1 MPQEEAAQGFGSSWR
16 GKGDSEGY
24 GAAPKWIF
32 LDFFPQ
38 DIDTAIVSD
47 TTDDLWFLNEC
58 PLEQGSAGLK
68 VEVLDCEEVT
78 EGDTKV
84 PRLGLV

>member
-1 MPQEEAAQGFGSSWR
+1 MLDVELLLNGFSW
-16 GKGDSEGY
+16 
-24 GAAPKWIF
+24 
-32 LDFFPQ
+32 FFSPQ

-58 PLEQGSAGLK
+58 PLDQGTAGLK

-84 PRLGLV
+84 PQAQFSLF